1 MKKENYIPPACKRV
15 DILLEG
21 VLCVMSP
28 AAFEPGDDLVIGAV
42 ELDPST
48 P

>member
-1 MKKENYIPPACKRV
+1 MKKEHYIPPASKRV

-21 VLCVMSP
+21 VMCVMSP
-28 AAFEPGDDLVIGAV
+28 AAFGPGDDLVIGAA
-42 ELDPST
+42 ESDPST